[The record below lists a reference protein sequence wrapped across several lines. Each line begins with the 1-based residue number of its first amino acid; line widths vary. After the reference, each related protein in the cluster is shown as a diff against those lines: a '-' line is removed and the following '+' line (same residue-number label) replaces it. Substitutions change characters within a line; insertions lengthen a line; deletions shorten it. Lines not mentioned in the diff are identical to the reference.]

1 MASFVLIHG
10 SWHGAWCW
18 DKLAPRL
25 RDQGHR
31 VAAIDLPAHGQDRTS
46 PLRVGLGS
54 YSKRVQSAAAD
65 LAEKPILVGH
75 SMGGLAITR
84 AALDA
89 PQRFAALVY
98 LCAFVPLPGESLFQ
112 LARQDASSRIPENAR
127 YGPTGVR
134 IQLENA
140 REIFYNGCSDADA
153 AWATQLLRP
162 DPLLPLLQKL
172 RGRTLPDLPRGYI
185 ECTQDQAISLS
196 RQRSMAGRVS
206 FAATATLESDHSPF
220 LSAPDELARSLDEMS
235 QLAT

>member
-1 MASFVLIHG
+1 MV
-10 SWHGAWCW
+10 
-18 DKLAPRL
+18 
-25 RDQGHR
+25 
-31 VAAIDLPAHGQDRTS
+31 AIDLPAHGEDRTS

-54 YSKRVQSAAAD
+54 YSRRVQAAAAG
-65 LAEKPILVGH
+65 LEEKPILVGH

-89 PQRFAALVY
+89 PHLVSALVY
-98 LCAFVPLPGESLFQ
+98 LCAFVPLPGESLLL
-112 LARQDASSRIPENAR
+112 LARQDLSSRIPANAR
-127 YGPTGVR
+127 FRPTGVR
-134 IQLENA
+134 IQLESA
-140 REIFYNGCSDADA
+140 REIFYNACSDADA
-153 AWATQLLRP
+153 AWATRLLRP

-185 ECTQDQAISLS
+185 ECTQDQAVSLS

-220 LSAPDELARSLDEMS
+220 LSAPDELARSLDDMS